1 MAKLTEQR
9 FNELRDQAEEAQR
22 AASKAE
28 GARDQL
34 LDRLKDDFGCDSLE
48 VGKTLL
54 KKLQKEEAAALEE
67 LDEALAD
74 YERKWKADAD

>member
-1 MAKLTEQR
+1 MDKLTEKR

-34 LDRLKDDFGCDSLE
+34 LDRLKDDFGCNSRED
-48 VGKTLL
+48 GKTLL
-54 KKLQKEEAAALEE
+54 KKLQKEEATALTELEE
-67 LDEALAD
+67 AMDA
-74 YERKWKADAD
+74 YEKKWKADAD

>member
-9 FNELRDQAEEAQR
+9 FNELKDQAEEAQR

-48 VGKTLL
+48 AGKTLL
-54 KKLQKEEAAALEE
+54 KKLQKEEATALTE
-67 LDEALAD
+67 LDEALDA
-74 YERKWKADAD
+74 YEKKWKQEEE